1 MKYEPAVLLTASD
14 EEMKVL
20 LVLAL
25 VLFAAASALAYGA
38 GDVARGVSGFA
49 LAMNEPTYM
58 LISGTVLIAIAGAL
72 RRLTI

>member
-1 MKYEPAVLLTASD
+1 
-14 EEMKVL
+14 MKVL

-25 VLFAAASALAYGA
+25 VLLAAASALAYGA

-49 LAMNEPTYM
+49 VAISEPTYM

-72 RRLTI
+72 RRLSI